1 MNLARD
7 VPYID
12 SPLQQ
17 IEERIQDAKLKAGKK
32 DNLSEPVESRGNYM
46 SNDRASVYS
55 FESVST
61 NGRLLDKLG
70 FDSDDDEAWGREM
83 DLLRRN
89 SIASLKSDEGIPQR
103 SVWDN
108 FDLGRSTTVSSRKST
123 EVGKTA
129 TPFNAN
135 HKYPGVESR
144 PRDFNKPPMRHP
156 SAKNRIHHHGL
167 LNTPIQS
174 KNDHVKVVFNDGLGD
189 SSRKAEYFRGDGVSR
204 DRIYESKLDAAEQ
217 KLDLLDLSGNSTGP
231 QDPSSMLKQLPTIR
245 KKSTKAETQGSEDE
259 KSFIQS
265 DINRKGYVENPEN
278 RLQEKDHMFDHQNE
292 KLYGSPVMGRNQKEI
307 LGGMRVA
314 SATSPEPPKTKSPFR
329 RVASD
334 NQTPAPTSQTLSPRS
349 ELSPQERTRI
359 ALSLR
364 SVGKNR
370 EASYQLKL
378 AADVPNYYEKAMFL
392 YAMALRFGNGVKQND
407 RQALKWLCR
416 CVLVK
421 LCTSSG
427 KVFEQIRDLEP
438 EEMINFILLEL
449 KDVDN
454 IDANKLYESY
464 SKSLNAHNT
473 RQANIAKLQLD
484 FIAAS
489 YHEIGNSLIRGW
501 GLAMKHE
508 MKGLMFLTKAAS
520 MGYVDSMVRLGDIW
534 CTKSK
539 NRKKNNYKAASWHRL
554 SELFGVKSI
563 GNSWIYKEKYLDS
576 KAKK

>member
-7 VPYID
+7 VPYVD

-32 DNLSEPVESRGNYM
+32 NETSEQVESRGNNT

-89 SIASLKSDEGIPQR
+89 SIASLKTDEGIPQK
-103 SVWDN
+103 SGWDN
-108 FDLGRSTTVSSRKST
+108 FDLGRSTTVSSRKSA

-135 HKYPGVESR
+135 HKNTGIESR
-144 PRDFNKPPMRHP
+144 ARDFNRPPMRHP
-156 SAKNRIHHHGL
+156 SAKNSMFHHNL

-174 KNDHVKVVFNDGLGD
+174 KNDHVKVVFNDGRGGT
-189 SSRKAEYFRGDGVSR
+189 SRKAEYFKEDGVSR
-204 DRIYESKLDAAEQ
+204 DRMYESKLDAAEQ
-217 KLDLLDLSGNSTGP
+217 RLDFLDLSGQSAGL
-231 QDPSSMLKQLPTIR
+231 QDASNKLKQLPIIR
-245 KKSTKAETQGSEDE
+245 KKSTKAENQDFQDE
-259 KSFIQS
+259 KNLLQS
-265 DINRKGYVENPEN
+265 DLNKKGYVENPDN
-278 RLQEKDHMFDHQNE
+278 RFQEKDLFDHQSE
-292 KLYGSPVMGRNQKEI
+292 KLYGSPVTVRGQKEI
-307 LGGMRVA
+307 LGSMRVA
-314 SATSPEPPKTKSPFR
+314 SANSPEPPKSKSPFR

-378 AADVPNYYEKAMFL
+378 AADAPNYYEKAMFL

-421 LCTSSG
+421 LRTSSG

-484 FIAAS
+484 FIAAA

-501 GLAMKHE
+501 GLAMKYE

-539 NRKKNNYKAASWHRL
+539 HRKKNNYKAASWHRL
-554 SELFGVKSI
+554 SELFGAKSI